1 MHLLRILIFLILPH
15 CLVQAQVINIVENEW
30 DADVNVFFTSLEW
43 NADGV
48 VLQTKSLHH
57 ARNVEGHWF
66 IINSEER
73 RRLDCINVDV
83 VDKAGDADLKIYLSK
98 DPSKIRLNELYRNGA
113 WKRKKPRSEKNE
125 ALVPRAGIEPALPKE
140 LDFESSASTN
150 SAT

>member
-1 MHLLRILIFLILPH
+1 MHILRLLIFLTLPH

-43 NADGV
+43 NADGIV
-48 VLQTKSLHH
+48 YYTKSLHH

-66 IINSEER
+66 IINSGER
-73 RRLDCINVDV
+73 RRLDCINVYV

-98 DPSKIRLNELYRNGA
+98 DPSKIRLNQRYKSGA
-113 WKRKKPRSEKNE
+113 WKTKKPRSEKNE